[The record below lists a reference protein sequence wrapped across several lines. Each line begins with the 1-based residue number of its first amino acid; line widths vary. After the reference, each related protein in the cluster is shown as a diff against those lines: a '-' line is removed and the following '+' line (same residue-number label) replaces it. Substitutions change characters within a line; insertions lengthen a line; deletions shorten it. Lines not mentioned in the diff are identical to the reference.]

1 MPTATYTRDVHE
13 GRRANPSNGQ
23 AHRPIPGDSA
33 RLIQEMAEAN
43 PDVEMPV
50 GALHLEEARI
60 AYAVRKERFFLVQEL
75 QHRLLIDIQRSGE
88 QRGL

>member
-1 MPTATYTRDVHE
+1 
-13 GRRANPSNGQ
+13 
-23 AHRPIPGDSA
+23 
-33 RLIQEMAEAN
+33 MAEAN